1 MDAATLLDE
10 VRRAF
15 AGTPTGREL
24 GLLDAEVAGDTLRVT
39 FTGGAGGSVDPGG
52 PADVGGPFGAR
63 VPIPR
68 DADDPRWTTWD
79 PATVE
84 EWVMYAVVQAIAE
97 EYLTGGA
104 RRGTRDPGDG
114 VTWLVLDA

>member
-15 AGTPTGREL
+15 ATTPTGREL
-24 GLLDAEVAGDTLRVT
+24 GLLGAEIAGDTLRVT
-39 FTGGAGGSVDPGG
+39 FAGGSGG
-52 PADVGGPFGAR
+52 SGRPADVGGPFGAR

-68 DADDPRWTTWD
+68 DADDPLWTTWD

-104 RRGTRDPGDG
+104 RRGTRDPADG

>member
-39 FTGGAGGSVDPGG
+39 FAGGSGG
-52 PADVGGPFGAR
+52 PADVGGSFGAR
-63 VPIPR
+63 VPLPR
-68 DADDPRWTTWD
+68 GADDPRWTTWD